1 MSPKHQQIIDKVRQC
16 IDIGNRMYGMQ
27 MPYFSI
33 SFNLKGRVAGW
44 AQVKGL
50 RGGVPVYSVRFNNDM
65 IVRDD
70 EDVFN
75 DMLNDTVPH
84 EVAHCFCF
92 ANPRLGKN
100 HDAGWRNVCIA
111 LGGTGGRTH
120 DIDVVF
126 GKGTTYEYTT
136 DRGHKVR
143 LNERRHQYIRS
154 GGTLNYRKGLGSV
167 TMSCAYSI
175 VGANGRTL
183 SQPIVKQ
190 PAAQPDAAEMARR
203 QAMVDEL
210 RRRELAT
217 KAVPVQ
223 TLCPELALLLPP
235 VAPRILPPAP
245 PVQRPAPVRVTAAPG
260 ESKAATSRRIMLSG
274 YRAGH
279 SYETIIAAMQLANG
293 YDRQL
298 ARGTFKA
305 NAPKIGIPTS
315 FYQ

>member
-1 MSPKHQQIIDKVRQC
+1 MTPAEQVRSKCKEIIEKAKTLYGV
-16 IDIGNRMYGMQ
+16 DISQ
-27 MPYFSI
+27 TSI
-33 SFNLKGRVAGW
+33 QFNLKGRVAGW
-44 AQVKGL
+44 AEYKGSIFGEKKL
-50 RGGVPVYSVRFNNDM
+50 TVRFNY
-65 IVRDD
+65 
-70 EDVFN
+70 
-75 DMLNDTVPH
+75 DMLMRNDPEVLRNMLEDTVPH
-84 EVAHCFCF
+84 ELAHLVCFLK
-92 ANPRLGKN
+92 PSLGKN
-100 HDAGWRNVCIA
+100 HDAGWQRVCIA

-120 DIDVVF
+120 DNEVVY

-154 GGTLNYRKGLGSV
+154 GGTLIYRKGMGSV

-245 PVQRPAPVRVTAAPG
+245 PVQRPAPVHVTAAPG

-298 ARGTFKA
+298 ARGTFRA
-305 NAPKIGIPTS
+305 NAPKIGIPAS

>member
-65 IVRDD
+65 IARDD
-70 EDVFN
+70 EDAFN

-100 HDAGWRNVCIA
+100 HDGGWQRVCIT
-111 LGGTGGRTH
+111 LGGTGKRTH
-120 DIDVVF
+120 DNEVVY

-143 LNERRHQYIRS
+143 LSDKHHAHIQR
-154 GGTLNYRKGLGSV
+154 GGNVQFRKGKGTV
-167 TMSCAYSI
+167 TQHCAYSI
-175 VGANGRTL
+175 VGVNGRTL
-183 SQPIVKQ
+183 DTPVVKRAVNH
-190 PAAQPDAAEMARR
+190 PAEIETAVR
-203 QAMVDEL
+203 
-210 RRRELAT
+210 
-217 KAVPVQ
+217 AVPPAVQ
-223 TLCPELALLLPP
+223 TPAYVP
-235 VAPRILPPAP
+235 VAPLVNRVQP
-245 PVQRPAPVRVTAAPG
+245 PVPG
-260 ESKAATSRRIMLSG
+260 ESKAAVSRRIMLAG
-274 YRAGH
+274 YRGGH
-279 SYETIIAAMQLANG
+279 SYETIIAAMQAANG

-305 NAPKIGIPTS
+305 NQAKCGIPSS
-315 FYQ
+315 FYA

>member
-1 MSPKHQQIIDKVRQC
+1 MTPIEQVRAKC
-16 IDIGNRMYGMQ
+16 KEVIEKAKTLYGVDISSA
-27 MPYFSI
+27 SI
-33 SFNLKGRVAGW
+33 QFNLKGRVAGW
-44 AQVKGL
+44 ASAKRSVFGSVHQL
-50 RGGVPVYSVRFNNDM
+50 SVRFNY
-65 IVRDD
+65 
-70 EDVFN
+70 
-75 DMLNDTVPH
+75 DMLTRNDPEVLRDMLEDTVPH
-84 EVAHCFCF
+84 ELSHLVCYLRPA
-92 ANPRLGKN
+92 LGKN
-100 HDAGWRNVCIA
+100 HDAGWQRVCIA

-136 DRGHKVR
+136 DRGNKVR

-183 SQPIVKQ
+183 AQPIVKQ
-190 PAAQPDAAEMARR
+190 VAE
-203 QAMVDEL
+203 
-210 RRRELAT
+210 T

-223 TLCPELALLLPP
+223 DLLRTLPP
-235 VAPRILPPAP
+235 VLPPAAPRILPPAP
-245 PVQRPAPVRVTAAPG
+245 PVLRPAAVQVTAAVPG

-274 YRAGH
+274 FRAGH
-279 SYETIIAAMQLANG
+279 SYETIIAAMQVANG

-298 ARGTFKA
+298 ARATFKA
-305 NAPKIGIPTS
+305 NQAKCGIPAS